1 MPLRRW
7 LSWPLLLLLG
17 AALLLAALALGSSS
31 VSWRQ
36 VLDLLLGREV
46 PSWVRTILIEVRLP
60 RALLA
65 FLLGAGLSSAG
76 AALQGVFRNPLADP
90 GILGVSACGALGAVL
105 AIFTGL
111 VGWSTAALPLL
122 ACAFA
127 FAGTMVV
134 YGLSA
139 RAGAMDS
146 GDVMLAGV
154 GVGSLA
160 GAATA
165 LLLSLSL
172 ANYAIGAQIL
182 QWLMGGL
189 DGRGGPHL
197 RLALPVM
204 MVGWLLIL
212 AHRRDLDALL
222 LGDAQAIAI
231 GVDVRAVRGR
241 IILATSLITG
251 ASVAVAG
258 VVGFVGL
265 VVPHLVRMVLGPSHR
280 ILLPAST
287 LLGGAFLL
295 GADLLARRVIAPQE
309 LQLGVITAAVGAPI
323 FVHLLVKARRG
334 SA

>member
-1 MPLRRW
+1 
-7 LSWPLLLLLG
+7 
-17 AALLLAALALGSSS
+17 
-31 VSWRQ
+31 
-36 VLDLLLGREV
+36 
-46 PSWVRTILIEVRLP
+46 
-60 RALLA
+60 
-65 FLLGAGLSSAG
+65 
-76 AALQGVFRNPLADP
+76 
-90 GILGVSACGALGAVL
+90 
-105 AIFTGL
+105 
-111 VGWSTAALPLL
+111 
-122 ACAFA
+122 
-127 FAGTMVV
+127 MVV

-146 GDVMLAGV
+146 GDVMMAGV

-189 DGRGGPHL
+189 DGRGWPHL